1 MSIHLVT
8 TAEERTWPSDGK
20 VVFLGGWCK
29 KYNREHKWSKYDSTT
44 ARPYAISAKEKEAI
58 NEYRDALF
66 SELLYELSEE
76 LNRIHNTNHSKR
88 YWDIIVGPWLQ
99 QSIKV
104 FINRYGALSQALSE
118 NDIDKSIVSATEGII
133 PPQVYLDFMYCLDD
147 DVWNYELYCDM
158 LQHWPDLDLELVPI
172 DMDLNLEYREKM
184 KTINP
189 IGWKSRIKSIV
200 MFVFKAAS
208 LLYRKTDAFI
218 TKSYLPPFQELKLQ
232 ILLGQVP
239 QFWTIPD
246 VEKSYHNKEIR
257 KNFFQDYKSHSGI
270 QREVRRLIGK
280 LIPVC
285 YLEGYRSTSEQ
296 AKYMPWPT
304 QPKFIFTS
312 NNYAHAE
319 VFKFWT
325 AKKVEK
331 GVPYYVGQH
340 GNNYGTLKGYKTW
353 VEVNTCDRFYSWGFG
368 SDYKHSHINP
378 AFILKLANE
387 NLSNNKKG
395 GLLLVKRGPGR
406 RDGCHDRNFEHTLY
420 RKNVLNFFSCL
431 DRGLQN
437 NTTVRL
443 HLGSTNLESADEYIW
458 RNKNKNIMIDDGSSA
473 INKLI
478 SRNRIV
484 VYSYDSTGM
493 LETLSSNI
501 PTIAFWINNLDLIMP
516 EAILDYQLLI
526 DTNIVHLDPKS
537 AANHINKYWDNIDEW
552 WKSDEVQNAREIFCN
567 KYARKVENP
576 ISTLKNLLLEE

>member
-8 TAEERTWPSDGK
+8 TAEERTWPNDGK
-20 VVFLGGWCK
+20 VVFLGEWCK

-44 ARPYAISAKEKEAI
+44 ARPYAVLPKEKEAI
-58 NEYRDALF
+58 NEYRDTIF

-76 LNRIHNTNHSKR
+76 LNRIHNTSHSKR
-88 YWDIIVGPWLQ
+88 YWDIVVGPWLQ

-147 DVWNYELYCDM
+147 DVWNYELYSDM
-158 LQHWPDLDLELVPI
+158 LQHWPDLDIELVQI
-172 DMDLNLEYREKM
+172 NVDLNLEYRVKK

-189 IGWKSRIKSIV
+189 IGWKSSIRPIV
-200 MFVFKAAS
+200 MFVFKAVS
-208 LLYRKTDAFI
+208 LFSRKTDAFI

-246 VEKSYHNKEIR
+246 VGRLDYSKEMR
-257 KNFFQDYKSHSGI
+257 KNFFQGYKGHSGM

-285 YLEGYRSTSEQ
+285 YLEGYKSTGEQ
-296 AKYMPWPT
+296 AEQMSWPI
-304 QPKFIFTS
+304 QPRFIFTS
-312 NNYAHAE
+312 NSYAHAE

-325 AKKVEK
+325 AKKVEQ

-368 SDYKHSHINP
+368 SDYKHRRITP
-378 AFILKLANE
+378 AFVLKLANK
-387 NLSNNKKG
+387 NLSINKKG
-395 GLLLVKRGPGR
+395 GLLLIKRGPGR
-406 RDGCHDRNFEHTLY
+406 RDGCHDRNFEHILY
-420 RKNVLNFFSCL
+420 RKNVLSFFSYL
-431 DRGLQN
+431 NKGLQN
-437 NTTVRL
+437 KTTVRL
-443 HLGSTNLESADEYIW
+443 HLGSTNLESADEHIW
-458 RNKNKNIMIDDGSSA
+458 RKKYKNIVIDDGSRD
-473 INKLI
+473 IYKLI
-478 SRNRIV
+478 SYNRIV
-484 VYSYDSTGM
+484 VHSYDSTGI
-493 LETLSSNI
+493 LETLTLNI

-516 EAILDYQLLI
+516 EIIPDYQLLI
-526 DTNIVHLDPKS
+526 DANIVHLDPKS
-537 AANHINKYWDNIDEW
+537 AANHVNKYWDNIDDW
-552 WKSDEVQNAREIFCN
+552 WESDKVQNAREIFCD
-567 KYARKVENP
+567 KYARKVDNP
-576 ISTLKNLLLEE
+576 ISILKNLLLN